1 MSRTK
6 INLLGVTNMSKP
18 KIALLCDIDNT
29 HITVE
34 DFNDML
40 ETFRK
45 DYDIVTGKVYGY
57 ADRKHRPFIESVRD
71 NCFEIASVMRFKKR
85 VSQMDIRILVDA
97 VDLAQ
102 RDYLDGF
109 LIVGGEGD
117 FVPLLTYLK
126 SRGKFVAGWFK
137 NETNYLFCDEVVE
150 IAETP
155 KKAARPA
162 APKTLRPA
170 APKAAPAPAP
180 KAEPAPAPAA
190 EAPKAEPAPAPAE
203 EPKAAAAETAAGG
216 DIFSELEKI
225 VKEFAKNN
233 N

>member
-1 MSRTK
+1 
-6 INLLGVTNMSKP
+6 MSKP
-18 KIALLCDIDNT
+18 KIAFLCDIDNT

-34 DFNDML
+34 AFNNVL

-109 LIVGGEGD
+109 LIIGGEGD

-126 SRGKFVAGWFK
+126 GHGKFVAGWFR
-137 NETNYLFCDEVVE
+137 NEANYLFCDAVAE
-150 IAETP
+150 IEEEQRGWAA
-155 KKAARPA
+155 KKAADKPAAVRKPAARPA
-162 APKTLRPA
+162 VTAQPA
-170 APKAAPAPAP
+170 AAAPAPEEKPVTRPAP
-180 KAEPAPAPAA
+180 AAAPQTTAAPAAEQPAPAA
-190 EAPKAEPAPAPAE
+190 EQSV
-203 EPKAAAAETAAGG
+203 G

-225 VKEFAKNN
+225 VKEFKNN
-233 N
+233 

>member
-1 MSRTK
+1 
-6 INLLGVTNMSKP
+6 MSKP

-34 DFNDML
+34 DFNNIL

-45 DYDIVTGKVYGY
+45 DYEIVTGKVYGY

-85 VSQMDIRILVDA
+85 VSQMDVRILVDA

-109 LIVGGEGD
+109 LIIGGEGD

-126 SRGKFVAGWFK
+126 GHGKFVAGWFK
-137 NETNYLFCDEVVE
+137 NEANYLFCDEVVT
-150 IAETP
+150 ISAEPEKHYRRGPRNADQTAER
-155 KKAARPA
+155 KSRPA
-162 APKTLRPA
+162 AAEPVKE
-170 APKAAPAPAP
+170 AAPAAQPEP
-180 KAEPAPAPAA
+180 VKEPAPQP
-190 EAPKAEPAPAPAE
+190 
-203 EPKAAAAETAAGG
+203 EPKTAPQEEKREEVQSADNIG

-225 VKEFAKNN
+225 VKEFKNN
-233 N
+233 